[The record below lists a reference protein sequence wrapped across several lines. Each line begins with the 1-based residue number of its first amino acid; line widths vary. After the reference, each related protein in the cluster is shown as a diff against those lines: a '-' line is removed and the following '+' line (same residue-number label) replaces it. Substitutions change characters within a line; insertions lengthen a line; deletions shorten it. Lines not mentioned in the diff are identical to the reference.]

1 MKRIL
6 EDLDVDRFIYEGH
19 TVSREE
25 FLEELEF
32 WGNGCVFFI
41 GGGFDPMRAAAIG
54 EPDEAAYHITG
65 WLVAVSPSEYD
76 FGQAGLGCVELY
88 DLAEELMDE
97 ARWAPIPERSE
108 S

>member
-54 EPDEAAYHITG
+54 SPDEAADDIMH
-65 WLVAVSPSEYD
+65 WLLRVKADVYD
-76 FGQAGLGCVELY
+76 FGQDEEGADVWG
-88 DLAEELMDE
+88 LAEELLDE
-97 ARWAPIPERSE
+97 ARWEPIPERSE